1 MMLALEMFR
10 SVPRTVAGKA
20 IGGRMPGILSGYA
33 APLRLVS
40 IPEPKVDRPGWAR
53 LRTRLSGICGSD
65 LGALSGK
72 TSLYFSAVVS
82 LPFVPGHEVVAE
94 LLEDCEDLPK
104 GTRVVVDPV
113 LTCAARGVEPC
124 PACATGATN
133 RCERITVG
141 HLSTGLETRFCTGP
155 GYGYGRERPAH
166 RTELAPVPE

>member
-10 SVPRTVAGKA
+10 SVPRTMAGKA

-33 APLRLVS
+33 APLRLVT
-40 IPEPKVDRPGWAR
+40 IQEPRLDRPGWAR

-65 LGALSGK
+65 LGMLSGK

-94 LLEDCEDLPK
+94 LLDDCEDLPA

-124 PACATGATN
+124 ESCAT
-133 RCERITVG
+133 
-141 HLSTGLETRFCTGP
+141 
-155 GYGYGRERPAH
+155 
-166 RTELAPVPE
+166 